1 MNQIDWTAGIPAA
14 LTILN
19 LGAVVG
25 LFLAT
30 IGVIKV
36 KRK

>member
-1 MNQIDWTAGIPAA
+1 MTQIDWTAGLPAT
-14 LTILN
+14 LTIIN
-19 LGAVVG
+19 LGVVVG

-36 KRK
+36 RR

>member
-1 MNQIDWTAGIPAA
+1 MTQIDWTAGLPAA
-14 LTILN
+14 LTIFN

-30 IGVIKV
+30 IGAIKV
-36 KRK
+36 RR